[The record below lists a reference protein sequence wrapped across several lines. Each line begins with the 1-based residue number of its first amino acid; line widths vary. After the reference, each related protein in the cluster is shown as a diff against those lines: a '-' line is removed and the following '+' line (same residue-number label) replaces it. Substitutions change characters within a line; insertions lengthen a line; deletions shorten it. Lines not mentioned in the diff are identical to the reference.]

1 MKERKRNMT
10 TMTSG
15 VADRSLKKYDSNNA
29 VNIYIFSNIKKPF
42 AKFLFHIILLYILTQ
57 LYFLLDNH
65 LCPSVNIRLDAILDV
80 AQMSVQAL

>member
-29 VNIYIFSNIKKPF
+29 VNIY
-42 AKFLFHIILLYILTQ
+42 
-57 LYFLLDNH
+57 LDRK
-65 LCPSVNIRLDAILDV
+65 SVV
-80 AQMSVQAL
+80 